1 MSRLFAKTKENTV
14 YVVYVLPYLCKQPC
28 SMQVY
33 TMMHGQ
39 KNIRL
44 LNVRLQSRPT
54 VTQKP
59 DPRFMQENFDGM
71 KAEDV
76 IYILF

>member
-1 MSRLFAKTKENTV
+1 
-14 YVVYVLPYLCKQPC
+14 
-28 SMQVY
+28 
-33 TMMHGQ
+33 MMHGQ